1 MGRGAAVCLVDV
13 VVEECGR
20 KGCECV
26 CAAFLQ
32 ARRERLGEVRW
43 LFLRM
48 GGLVL
53 CLFLGGWV
61 VGFGVCCVSLLEV
74 IASALGINESGC

>member
-13 VVEECGR
+13 VVEECGGE
-20 KGCECV
+20 GCECV

-32 ARRERLGEVRW
+32 SRRERLGEVRW

-61 VGFGVCCVSLLEV
+61 GGWVWGLWCEPFGGYSFCT
-74 IASALGINESGC
+74 GY